1 LRFLV
6 DSMLPPR
13 VAELLEAGGH
23 DATTPA
29 RLGAHNLPDDVI
41 VQLAAAEGRV
51 IVTENASDFSAV
63 GACPVLFVLKSWW
76 AAESLSAGLAAA
88 LDRWAKVNSDP
99 GAWPHWMPSELR

>member
-1 LRFLV
+1 
-6 DSMLPPR
+6 MTPPR
-13 VAELLEAGGH
+13 RPASVR
-23 DATTPA
+23 TTSPTTSSC
-29 RLGAHNLPDDVI
+29 
-41 VQLAAAEGRV
+41 RV